1 MKFKDLSRIRKAII
15 DKNDDEVI
23 KLLQMYIDKIPKP
36 AFPIKCFPSDR
47 VDTFST
53 ALIPDDIPIPNHE
66 IVAIKTLGNGNCLYN
81 SVSYLLCRNYSL
93 SSALHLL
100 TAAEL

>member
-1 MKFKDLSRIRKAII
+1 MKLH
-15 DKNDDEVI
+15 
-23 KLLQMYIDKIPKP
+23 QMYIDKIPKP
-36 AFPIKCFPSDR
+36 ALVFPIKCFPSDR